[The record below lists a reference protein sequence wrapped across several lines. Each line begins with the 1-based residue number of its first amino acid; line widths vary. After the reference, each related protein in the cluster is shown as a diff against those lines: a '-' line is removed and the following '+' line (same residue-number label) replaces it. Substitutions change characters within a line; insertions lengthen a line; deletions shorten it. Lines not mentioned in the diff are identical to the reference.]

1 MGGTLGVGIVG
12 CGHISE
18 IYMANIPGFEALR
31 LVACADIRPEVA
43 AAKASVHGIE
53 ALSTEALLAH
63 EGVDIVLNLT
73 TPAHH
78 KAIACAALDAG
89 KHVYGEKPLAL
100 DIAEGRAILS
110 LADQKNLIVGSA
122 PDTFLGGA
130 HQTARAA
137 IDDGLIGRPLSGVAF
152 MMVPGHERWHHNP
165 EFYYQRGG
173 GPLYDMGPYYLT
185 ALVNMLGPV
194 ARVVGISGKGF
205 QTRTIQSGPKAGTRF
220 PVEVDSHVAAVLEFA
235 EGAIVSMVMS
245 FDVKAHGAGHIE
257 VYGTKGSLSV
267 SDPNRFQG
275 TIRLSGV
282 DREWRELDQTHAY
295 GDGNHRGLGLA
306 DMATALSEGRQPRA
320 SGALAFHVLEIM
332 EAVSTACRTG
342 AAVDLH
348 SRPER
353 PQPMASATLEQ
364 E

>member
-1 MGGTLGVGIVG
+1 MSGTFGVGIMG

-18 IYMANIPGFEALR
+18 IYMANIPAFGALH
-31 LVACADIRPEVA
+31 LVACADIRPE
-43 AAKASVHGIE
+43 AAKAKAAAHGIV
-53 ALSTEALLAH
+53 ALTPEALLADD
-63 EGVDIVLNLT
+63 GIDIVLNLT

-78 KAIACAALDAG
+78 KAIACAALSAG

-100 DIAEGRAILS
+100 DVIEGREILA
-110 LADQKNLIVGSA
+110 LAEQKALTVGSA

-137 IDDGLIGRPLSGVAF
+137 IDAGRIGRPLSGMAV

-165 EFYYQRGG
+165 EFYYQPGG

-194 ARVVGISGKGF
+194 ARVVGIGGKGF
-205 QTRTIQSGPKAGTRF
+205 ASRTIGTGPKAGTSF
-220 PVEVDSHVAAVLEFA
+220 PVEIDSHVAAVLEFA
-235 EGAIVSMVMS
+235 QGAIVSMVMS
-245 FDVKAHGAGHIE
+245 FDVKAHSNGHIE
-257 VYGTKGSLSV
+257 IYGTEGSLSV
-267 SDPNRFQG
+267 SDPNRFDG
-275 TIRLSGV
+275 PIRLASV
-282 DREWRELDQTHAY
+282 DREWSDLDQTHCY
-295 GDGNHRGLGLA
+295 GDGNYRGLGLA
-306 DMATALSEGRQPRA
+306 DMANALAGGRQPRA

-332 EAVSTACRTG
+332 EAISTACRTG

>member
-1 MGGTLGVGIVG
+1 MSRTLGVGIVG

-18 IYMANIPGFEALR
+18 IYMTNIPAFPSLR
-31 LVACADIRPEVA
+31 LAACADIRPEA
-43 AAKASVHGIE
+43 ARAKANAHGIA
-53 ALSTEALLAH
+53 ALTPEALLADDNI
-63 EGVDIVLNLT
+63 DIVLNLT

-78 KAIACAALDAG
+78 KAIACAALTAG

-100 DIAEGRAILS
+100 DVAEGREILA
-110 LADQKNLIVGSA
+110 LAEQKGRTVGSA

-137 IDDGLIGRPLSGVAF
+137 IDAGLIGRPLSGMAV

-165 EFYYQRGG
+165 EFYYQPGG

-194 ARVVGISGKGF
+194 ARVVGIGGKGF
-205 QTRTIQSGPKAGTRF
+205 AARAIETGPKAGTSF

-235 EGAIVSMVMS
+235 QGAIVSMVMS
-245 FDVKAHGAGHIE
+245 FDVKAHSSGHIE
-257 VYGTKGSLSV
+257 IYGTEGSLSV
-267 SDPNRFQG
+267 SDPNRFDG
-275 TIRLSGV
+275 PIRLAGV
-282 DREWRELDQTHAY
+282 DREWRKLDEAHGY

-306 DMATALSEGRQPRA
+306 DMASALAEGRPPRA

-342 AAVDLH
+342 AAADLH

-353 PQPMASATLEQ
+353 PQPMASPQ
-364 E
+364 